1 MANASKNSMGSG
13 AQGKGSGSGGMTD
26 VDTEMLQENMVL
38 SNRNKAQH
46 AGGRGLDSK
55 AVQNEQFQD
64 HAGNH
69 MSDEPAASPLDNATG
84 GQARGASAP
93 MTNASGEDSSLKK

>member
-1 MANASKNSMGSG
+1 MANASKNNMGAG
-13 AQGKGSGSGGMTD
+13 AQGKGSGVGGMTD
-26 VDTEMLQENMVL
+26 LDEEMLEENQVL
-38 SNRNKAQH
+38 SNRDKAQH

-55 AVQNEQFQD
+55 AVQNEQFHD

-69 MSDEPAASPLDNATG
+69 MRDEPAASPADNPSR

-93 MTNASGEDSSLKK
+93 MSNASSEDSSLKK